1 MIALLLLST
10 LGCGEDPAPPKRT
23 VAPEPPAIAKKP
35 TPPVKVDAK
44 PQEPAVKPPPPPTDP
59 KPPPPPLPADEKP
72 IPKVLLD
79 PSLPD
84 WLGAAPPVFKVK
96 LVTTKGDI
104 TIQVT
109 REWAPRGADRF
120 YGLVKNGY
128 YDDTAFFRVIGGFM
142 AQVGIHGR
150 PEVNAVWRNQKIQDD
165 PVTQSNTR
173 GMVTYAKGGPNS
185 RTTQIFIN
193 YADRNSSLDG
203 QIFSPFGKV
212 IEGMEVA
219 DSLFNGYGGG
229 PPTGPRQDRIQ
240 NEGNAY
246 LRADFKDLDYIKTAR
261 IIP

>member
-1 MIALLLLST
+1 MQKLMIAVLLLST
-10 LGCGEDPAPPKRT
+10 LGCGEEPAPPKRS
-23 VAPEPPAIAKKP
+23 VAPEAPAVAKKP
-35 TPPVKVDAK
+35 TPPVKVDVK
-44 PQEPAVKPPPPPTDP
+44 PQEPAKPPPPP
-59 KPPPPPLPADEKP
+59 PPPPADEKP

-128 YDDTAFFRVIGGFM
+128 YDDTAFFRVVGGFM
-142 AQVGIHGR
+142 GQIGIHGR
-150 PEVNAVWRNQKIQDD
+150 PEVNAVWRNQKLQDD

-173 GMVTYAKGGPNS
+173 GMISYAKGGPNS

-203 QIFSPFGKV
+203 QTFSPFGKV

-219 DSLFNGYGGG
+219 DSLFSGYGGG

-246 LRADFKDLDYIKTAR
+246 LRAEFKDLDYVKTAR